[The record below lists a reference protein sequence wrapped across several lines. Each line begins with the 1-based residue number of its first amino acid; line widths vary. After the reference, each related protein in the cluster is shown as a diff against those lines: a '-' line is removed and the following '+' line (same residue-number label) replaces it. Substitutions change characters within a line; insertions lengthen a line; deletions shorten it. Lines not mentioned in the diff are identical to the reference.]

1 MKIAELITLAENK
14 LMALNQSIAT
24 ATAKGDADALA
35 ALETEATETQATLD
49 DLRGVVVQ

>member
-24 ATAKGDADALA
+24 ATAKGAAAALA
-35 ALETEATETQATLD
+35 ALETEAAETQTTLD
-49 DLRGVVVQ
+49 GLRCVVVQ